1 MNTSSSDN
9 QFLCQFTVRSKV
21 FIKSHLGFH
30 PNKEFDLDKELKKL
44 PQDLVDLTTFYKYQ
58 FFGELALINPS
69 GKRTAHCIAID
80 EVECMFLHRQHL
92 LL

>member
-1 MNTSSSDN
+1 
-9 QFLCQFTVRSKV
+9 V
-21 FIKSHLGFH
+21 FGD
-30 PNKEFDLDKELKKL
+30 KEFDLDKELKKL

-69 GKRTAHCIAID
+69 GKRTAHCVAID

-92 LL
+92 NQVPQLLEVMGVQSVIERYIVLIL